1 MAGITVS
8 GITSGLDV
16 NQIVDDLVAAEGD
29 PPTARLDFRELETEA
44 EVSAMASLKSGL
56 SAFRDAA
63 SPLSYASTFQ
73 SVSINSSDTD
83 SVSAT
88 GSSIAKVGTHVV
100 EVSQLAQA
108 HGLASKALPSVTDS
122 VGQGTLNFRF
132 GTYDSSGNTFTANE
146 NKTAQSIVI
155 DSANDSLQGIRE
167 AVNGAGIGVQAS
179 IVNDGS
185 GYRLVFRSDD
195 TGAVNGLEITVS
207 GDGDGQN
214 LDDAGLSQLAYDP
227 TAAGVGSGKNL
238 SQTVAAQDAN
248 FSVDGIAITKSSN
261 TTTDVIEG
269 VTLTLAATTTGATT
283 LNVQRDTSTLRSSID
298 AFIGAFNDL
307 SGIVNELGDYDAD
320 GGTAGI
326 LTGDSMLRNLEMQLR
341 STIGSP
347 GVGLTG
353 TVQTL
358 ADIGITTAAD
368 GSLSISDEASLSSAL
383 ANDPEAVAALFS
395 VVGRNDDPLINFIS
409 STDNSKAGNYGVVVS
424 TLATQGDYRSG
435 TVTSFVVNAD
445 NDQFSLTVDGAQ
457 SATISLT
464 QQTYASG
471 AALAAEIQA
480 KINADA
486 VFNAAGAR
494 VSVEYAGGTFQIR
507 SQSFGSNSSVTV
519 TSADTNA
526 GATLG
531 ISTSTGT
538 STTGID
544 VAGTIGGVTAIGA
557 GRVLTGTGDA
567 SGLAIEVLGGATGS
581 RVGISFARGFADTL
595 IDTLDAYLADDGTH
609 TEREDSLNA
618 RLEGIAE
625 DRESLETR
633 LDSLEERLRAEF
645 TALELVLAQLQTTSD
660 FLTQQL
666 NALSNTGDT

>member
-1 MAGITVS
+1 LAGITVS

-595 IDTLDAYLADDGTH
+595 IDTLDAYLADDGTLS
-609 TEREDSLNA
+609 EREDSLNA

>member
-595 IDTLDAYLADDGTH
+595 IDTLDAYLADDGTLS
-609 TEREDSLNA
+609 EREDSLNA

>member
-595 IDTLDAYLADDGTH
+595 IDTLDAYLADDGTLS
-609 TEREDSLNA
+609 EREDSLNA
-618 RLEGIAE
+618 LPK
-625 DRESLETR
+625 
-633 LDSLEERLRAEF
+633 
-645 TALELVLAQLQTTSD
+645 
-660 FLTQQL
+660 
-666 NALSNTGDT
+666 TGRVWRRVSIRWKNVYAPSSQPWSWFWHNCRPPVIF